1 MGDPEK
7 RDLKPKIREAV
18 LAVRLEN
25 EMSKNEIL
33 ERYVN
38 VIYLGNGAYGVKAAA
53 ERYFNKRDPKQ
64 VTLGGSAPRAAM
76 IQSPEPLTP
85 VTHPDRAARRR
96 AQVLD
101 AMIDTGK
108 IT

>member
-33 ERYVN
+33 ERYLN
-38 VIYLGNGAYGVKAAA
+38 VIYLGNGAYGVQAAS
-53 ERYFNKRDPKQ
+53 ERYFNKRNPLEL
-64 VTLGGSAPRAAM
+64 TIGESALLAGL
-76 IQSPEPLTP
+76 IQAPEALNP
-85 VTHPDRAARRR
+85 VTNPARAARRR
-96 AQVLD
+96 AIVLN
-101 AMIDTGK
+101 AM
-108 IT
+108 